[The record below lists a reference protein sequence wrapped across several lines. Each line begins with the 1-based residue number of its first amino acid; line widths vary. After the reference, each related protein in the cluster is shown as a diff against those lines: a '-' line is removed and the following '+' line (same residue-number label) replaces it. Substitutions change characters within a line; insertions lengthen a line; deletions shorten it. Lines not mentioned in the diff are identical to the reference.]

1 MCWYN
6 TTHNSI
12 KFTTKRSQLSII
24 FFTPFFFCSVVFIL
38 FFTQTIDQIHQDS
51 IEELNNLIGELD
63 SFQREHENYLRENP
77 SELDDLNSDLN
88 EKLSGLSYSTTSS
101 DSRCFNYSDVEI
113 TRYTREK
120 SDTSDI
126 ADSGV
131 GNPSIKSNDS
141 DSQVILRNEYFPY
154 ETEKYLRQNSEIVV
168 LRCKEPDSPS
178 LTNELEESQQQRFSS
193 FKNDERINCSSS
205 SSGGKD
211 EYVLS
216 KVNLKKIELAG
227 NEKYSMDERLRL
239 KPVVSPRPA
248 SLSGLCF
255 KHFFYFF

>member
-1 MCWYN
+1 M
-6 TTHNSI
+6 
-12 KFTTKRSQLSII
+12 
-24 FFTPFFFCSVVFIL
+24 FCCFYSFS
-38 FFTQTIDQIHQDS
+38 QTIDQIHQDS

-77 SELDDLNSDLN
+77 SELDDFN

-101 DSRCFNYSDVEI
+101 DSRFNYSDVEI

-120 SDTSDI
+120 SDTSDVT
-126 ADSGV
+126 DSGV

-141 DSQVILRNEYFPY
+141 DSQVILRNDFFPF

-178 LTNELEESQQQRFSS
+178 LTNELEESQQRFSS
-193 FKNDERINCSSS
+193 FKNDERINCSRS

-227 NEKYSMDERLRL
+227 NGKCSMDERLRF

-248 SLSGLCF
+248 SLSGL
-255 KHFFYFF
+255 FFNFFFVLFNYFLFSKFFFLFEM